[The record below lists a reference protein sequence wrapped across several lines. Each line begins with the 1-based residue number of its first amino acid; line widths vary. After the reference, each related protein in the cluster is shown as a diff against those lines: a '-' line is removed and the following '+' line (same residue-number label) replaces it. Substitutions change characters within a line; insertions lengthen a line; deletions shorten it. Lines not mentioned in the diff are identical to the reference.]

1 MARRKSAAKRES
13 EFIDAV
19 LKMSSIGV
27 FAIVLLM
34 TKSLKTAFIFGL
46 IGFIVS
52 IIFLIVR
59 SKNYKDKVR
68 KSRINDVDSMTGTQ
82 FEYFLKLLFIRQGY
96 KVETTKV
103 TGDYGADLVMT
114 KDGKKIVVQVKRY
127 SNRVGIKAIQ
137 EVVSSIAFYKA
148 TEGWAITNNE
158 FTDAAIELANSN
170 GIRLIERDELINMI
184 SQLNG
189 SSPEEAVKES
199 INYKP
204 KELCIKCG
212 SEMVL
217 RKGKRGEFYGCI
229 NFPKCRYT
237 RNVGS

>member
-19 LKMSSIGV
+19 MKTSSFSLMAIGY
-27 FAIVLLM
+27 LM
-34 TKSLKTAFIFGL
+34 TKSMNIAIVFGF
-46 IGFIVS
+46 IGFLISIVF
-52 IIFLIVR
+52 IIIR
-59 SKNYKDKVR
+59 KKKYNDKVR

-103 TGDYGADLVMT
+103 TGDYGADLVMI
-114 KDGKKIVVQVKRY
+114 KGDKKIVVQVKRY

-148 TEGWAITNNE
+148 TEGWAITNSE
-158 FTDAAIELANSN
+158 FTDAAIELAKSN

-184 SQLNG
+184 SRLNG
-189 SSPEEAVKES
+189 SSPEEAVKKS
-199 INYKP
+199 INYTP

-217 RKGKRGEFYGCI
+217 RKSKRGEFYGCI
-229 NFPKCRYT
+229 NFPKCRFT
-237 RNVGS
+237 KDVN